1 MHIIS
6 ILMTA
11 AGVGFLVLAGL
22 LAHEAFA
29 GGVRS
34 VPAGA
39 LRGMLD
45 TAIGKAVLD
54 FDKDAVFGA
63 AVPVI
68 LFMVLPGAAL
78 VNAALGGSPFLLICY
93 LSIAASV
100 FLHMLLAERPG
111 SATARG
117 VISGTGAVLALI
129 ALPYY
134 AVWSLTLHI
143 VLGSPAEGAVIG
155 ILIAAILYAANAGV
169 WTLLRTGADA
179 GKETTGHRFIAAML
193 AALPVGYILYWF
205 ILLGFELAGRDT
217 ADLRGWTTLIW
228 FSVGFAVCVGVFKAV
243 LDAGARTGHG
253 KFTPAMASAGLGA
266 LAILAGYAIH

>member
-22 LAHEAFA
+22 LAHEALI
-29 GGVRS
+29 GCGRS
-34 VPAGA
+34 VPAGV

-54 FDKDAVFGA
+54 FDKDAVLGA

-78 VNAALGGSPFLLICY
+78 VNAALGGSPFLLSCY
-93 LSIAASV
+93 LLIAASV
-100 FLHMLLAERPG
+100 FLHMLLAERPDAAG
-111 SATARG
+111 VRG
-117 VISGTGAVLALI
+117 AISGVGAILALI
-129 ALPYY
+129 VLPYY

-143 VLGSPAEGAVIG
+143 VSGSPAEGAVIG
-155 ILIAAILYAANAGV
+155 VLIAATLYAANAGV
-169 WTLLRTGADA
+169 WTLLHTGADA
-179 GKETTGHRFIAAML
+179 GQETHGHRFIAAML
-193 AALPVGYILYWF
+193 TALPVGYVLYWF
-205 ILLGFELAGRDT
+205 ILLGFDLAGRDMT
-217 ADLRGWTTLIW
+217 GLRGWMTLIW
-228 FSVGFAVCVGVFKAV
+228 FSMGFAACVAGFKAV
-243 LDAGARTGHG
+243 LDAGARSGHG
-253 KFTPAMASAGLGA
+253 RFTPAVASGGLGA